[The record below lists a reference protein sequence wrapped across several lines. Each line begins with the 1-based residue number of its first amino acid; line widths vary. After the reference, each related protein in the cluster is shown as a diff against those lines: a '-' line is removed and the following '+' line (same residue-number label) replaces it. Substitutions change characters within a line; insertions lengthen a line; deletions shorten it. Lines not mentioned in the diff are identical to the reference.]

1 MCAQTCLWA
10 CARGRCGS
18 PCAVELVASKYLR
31 KQASRERD
39 PPSLLRSP
47 VEGVARSLSCH
58 TRARDGSGDKRH
70 ARARVW
76 WYRVR
81 PRKWDSTLIHLTVP
95 TGVSAPHSAHAS
107 QPPLTCP
114 ERARTP
120 KPGRAGAQGV
130 PQHRGATRGGIKT
143 GGATHK
149 AARTA
154 LSRPAR
160 PLQQRH
166 FFCTLVRKTAHIL
179 SHATNSESSLSTSL
193 HGICSSAAAYVYV
206 SQHNWP
212 QPFSGS
218 ARTSGERGD
227 AQPHVCGQNARTL
240 VANVELCAQAN
251 ARSLHVGFLQ

>member
-166 FFCTLVRKTAHIL
+166 FFCTLGEGFI
-179 SHATNSESSLSTSL
+179 SSSLAAREIRRAGMLLEVAARGFAERRLVDGCRYAST
-193 HGICSSAAAYVYV
+193 GCSAGRS
-206 SQHNWP
+206 STKP
-212 QPFSGS
+212 
-218 ARTSGERGD
+218 RTATSVLMLLR
-227 AQPHVCGQNARTL
+227 
-240 VANVELCAQAN
+240 
-251 ARSLHVGFLQ
+251 RS

>member
-166 FFCTLVRKTAHIL
+166 FFCTLVRKTAL
-179 SHATNSESSLSTSL
+179 KGALRE
-193 HGICSSAAAYVYV
+193 Y
-206 SQHNWP
+206 
-212 QPFSGS
+212 
-218 ARTSGERGD
+218 E
-227 AQPHVCGQNARTL
+227 
-240 VANVELCAQAN
+240 
-251 ARSLHVGFLQ
+251 

>member
-81 PRKWDSTLIHLTVP
+81 PRKWDSTPYPSNRPHGSVC
-95 TGVSAPHSAHAS
+95 AP
-107 QPPLTCP
+107 Q
-114 ERARTP
+114 RARLAAPPHVPRARAHPQTGSRRC
-120 KPGRAGAQGV
+120 PGGAPTQGRHTRWNQDGWGDAQG
-130 PQHRGATRGGIKT
+130 GADR
-143 GGATHK
+143 AV
-149 AARTA
+149 TA
-154 LSRPAR
+154 CET
-160 PLQQRH
+160 H
-166 FFCTLVRKTAHIL
+166 FFCTSLLLVH
-179 SHATNSESSLSTSL
+179 NPPSS
-193 HGICSSAAAYVYV
+193 CV
-206 SQHNWP
+206 
-212 QPFSGS
+212 
-218 ARTSGERGD
+218 RE
-227 AQPHVCGQNARTL
+227 
-240 VANVELCAQAN
+240 
-251 ARSLHVGFLQ
+251 

>member
-76 WYRVR
+76 WYHVR

-166 FFCTLVRKTAHIL
+166 FFCTLVRKTAPKGVVRAHRSQIASGSGGQVGPSRL
-179 SHATNSESSLSTSL
+179 QT
-193 HGICSSAAAYVYV
+193 SAAQATAAGTA
-206 SQHNWP
+206 SRQSP
-212 QPFSGS
+212 RRCEERSER
-218 ARTSGERGD
+218 ARTGE
-227 AQPHVCGQNARTL
+227 T
-240 VANVELCAQAN
+240 
-251 ARSLHVGFLQ
+251 

>member
-95 TGVSAPHSAHAS
+95 TGVSAPHSAHTS

-120 KPGRAGAQGV
+120 KPGRAGAQG
-130 PQHRGATRGGIKT
+130 GAPTQGRHTRWNNDG
-143 GGATHK
+143 
-149 AARTA
+149 
-154 LSRPAR
+154 
-160 PLQQRH
+160 
-166 FFCTLVRKTAHIL
+166 
-179 SHATNSESSLSTSL
+179 
-193 HGICSSAAAYVYV
+193 
-206 SQHNWP
+206 W
-212 QPFSGS
+212 
-218 ARTSGERGD
+218 GD
-227 AQPHVCGQNARTL
+227 AQGGADRAVTACETPPTKALLLYAGKKNCT
-240 VANVELCAQAN
+240 
-251 ARSLHVGFLQ
+251 

>member
-166 FFCTLVRKTAHIL
+166 FFCTLVRKTAHKSTGGEKISWQDGIPRQGP
-179 SHATNSESSLSTSL
+179 SHAAAVRRRSSPIGNP
-193 HGICSSAAAYVYV
+193 HGHSPWLCGNPTAA
-206 SQHNWP
+206 
-212 QPFSGS
+212 SGLE
-218 ARTSGERGD
+218 G
-227 AQPHVCGQNARTL
+227 
-240 VANVELCAQAN
+240 VEE
-251 ARSLHVGFLQ
+251 

>member
-166 FFCTLVRKTAHIL
+166 FFCTLVRKTALKRGVLLASIRSAFCL
-179 SHATNSESSLSTSL
+179 LFFLNGLLRPSPVAGGSLVGRRCVDLCGTEGVQAVAAPL
-193 HGICSSAAAYVYV
+193 H
-206 SQHNWP
+206 
-212 QPFSGS
+212 
-218 ARTSGERGD
+218 
-227 AQPHVCGQNARTL
+227 
-240 VANVELCAQAN
+240 
-251 ARSLHVGFLQ
+251 

>member
-166 FFCTLVRKTAHIL
+166 FFCTLVRKTALIQYTRVL
-179 SHATNSESSLSTSL
+179 RRASPPPVFAVPSVISTKVRNQNSENYSRRQFTV
-193 HGICSSAAAYVYV
+193 HT
-206 SQHNWP
+206 WP
-212 QPFSGS
+212 HSPY
-218 ARTSGERGD
+218 
-227 AQPHVCGQNARTL
+227 
-240 VANVELCAQAN
+240 ANN
-251 ARSLHVGFLQ
+251 P

>member
-166 FFCTLVRKTAHIL
+166 FFCTLVRKTAPRC
-179 SHATNSESSLSTSL
+179 
-193 HGICSSAAAYVYV
+193 G
-206 SQHNWP
+206 
-212 QPFSGS
+212 FSYR
-218 ARTSGERGD
+218 RTKE
-227 AQPHVCGQNARTL
+227 VTL
-240 VANVELCAQAN
+240 LEEGRA
-251 ARSLHVGFLQ
+251 S

>member
-1 MCAQTCLWA
+1 MRLAPISPEPGRTSGEYVSTCAAGRSKC
-10 CARGRCGS
+10 GRCGS

-166 FFCTLVRKTAHIL
+166 FFCTLVRKTAPRKCQPAESDCGL
-179 SHATNSESSLSTSL
+179 SFPWS
-193 HGICSSAAAYVYV
+193 
-206 SQHNWP
+206 
-212 QPFSGS
+212 
-218 ARTSGERGD
+218 R
-227 AQPHVCGQNARTL
+227 
-240 VANVELCAQAN
+240 
-251 ARSLHVGFLQ
+251 